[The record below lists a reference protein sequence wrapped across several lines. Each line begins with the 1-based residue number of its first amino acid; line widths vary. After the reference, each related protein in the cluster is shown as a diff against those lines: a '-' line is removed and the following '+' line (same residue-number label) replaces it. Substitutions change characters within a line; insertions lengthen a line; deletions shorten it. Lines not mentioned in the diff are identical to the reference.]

1 MINLCMK
8 KKLSL
13 GLVVVSVALF
23 TECSKKESMVTNTC
37 ENEAQKV
44 TNAANA
50 FVANPTKA
58 NCEAYKKSINEA
70 LKTVQPTTP
79 VSASRH
85 LRILI
90 IHLVTNK

>member
-1 MINLCMK
+1 MINLCME

-70 LKTVQPTTP
+70 LKNCPTYYTGVSKQALEDFNNTP
-79 VSASRH
+79 CD
-85 LRILI
+85 
-90 IHLVTNK
+90 